1 VPNTAQ
7 GAADGG
13 DGGGG
18 VVDAIA
24 GGGLTSIGGGGGSGG
39 GLSSIDGG
47 PTIINGVLSSIDGDP
62 TSIGVVDIISTSQG
76 VDGDSTN
83 RGCDSGSR
91 AGRALPA
98 TLTVTTIDRV
108 RMLAPKLVVV
118 ALARATP
125 VVVDLLW
132 VPLPLCRAVVARS
145 NLRLETTKQ

>member
-1 VPNTAQ
+1 
-7 GAADGG
+7 
-13 DGGGG
+13 
-18 VVDAIA
+18 
-24 GGGLTSIGGGGGSGG
+24 LTSIGGVGGSGG
-39 GLSSIDGG
+39 LSSNDGG
-47 PTIINGVLSSIDGDP
+47 PTIINGAPSSINGDP

-108 RMLAPKLVVV
+108 RMLAPKPVVV

>member
-39 GLSSIDGG
+39 LSSNDGG
-47 PTIINGVLSSIDGDP
+47 PTIINGAPSSINGDP